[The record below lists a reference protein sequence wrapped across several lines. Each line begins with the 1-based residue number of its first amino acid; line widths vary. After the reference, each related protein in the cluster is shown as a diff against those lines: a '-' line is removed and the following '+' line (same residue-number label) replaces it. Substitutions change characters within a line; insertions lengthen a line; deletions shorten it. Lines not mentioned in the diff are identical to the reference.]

1 MTEEIKKYEEE
12 AERLK
17 SAYLQCLGILQYLKN
32 KEEKKDKEKEKK
44 ELRMYIKTYFIQVI
58 LILD

>member
-17 SAYLQCLGILQYLKN
+17 SAYLQCLGILQYLKG
-32 KEEKKDKEKEKK
+32 KDKEKK
-44 ELRMYIKTYFIQVI
+44 EGK
-58 LILD
+58 

>member
-1 MTEEIKKYEEE
+1 MSSKEEIKKYETE

-32 KEEKKDKEKEKK
+32 QEEDKK
-44 ELRMYIKTYFIQVI
+44 EDKKEGK
-58 LILD
+58 

>member
-32 KEEKKDKEKEKK
+32 KEEKKDKQKEKK
-44 ELRMYIKTYFIQVI
+44 EGK
-58 LILD
+58 